1 MSGDPTAT
9 VRSSPTHSPGPATP
23 PAEDRPHIDR
33 FGTLLVVTT
42 VTIVLMTL
50 IDLPRQIDSAR
61 AVLSSFVENALIGAT
76 FILALRA
83 SGTPRRWRRIGTGLV
98 VLALAATTIVYV
110 VALTIDTDR
119 PLNARIP
126 SIVFVALALVMPVA
140 VARRLLQHRRV
151 TLNTVLGAVSAYL
164 LIALTFALLYLSVA
178 AVDGKDFF
186 GQPEP
191 SSSFMYYSLT
201 TVTTVGLG
209 DLTPATKLG
218 HLLTGAE
225 GVVGQVYLVTFVAM
239 IVALFVTH
247 RSQDAEGA
255 PDEVDRSAASGPGSP

>member
-1 MSGDPTAT
+1 MSGDDAAASAATTTTTPTP
-9 VRSSPTHSPGPATP
+9 R
-23 PAEDRPHIDR
+23 DDQPHIDR
-33 FGTLLVVTT
+33 FGALLVLTT

-50 IDLPRQIDSAR
+50 IDLPKQIDSAE
-61 AVLSSFVENALIGAT
+61 AVLSSFTENALIGAT

-83 SGTPRRWRRIGTGLV
+83 SGISRRWRRVGTGLV
-98 VLALAATTIVYV
+98 VLALVATTLVYV
-110 VALTIDTDR
+110 VALTIETDR

-126 SIVFVALALVMPVA
+126 SIVFVALALVMPIA

-164 LIALTFALLYLSVA
+164 LIALGFALLYLSVA
-178 AVDGKDFF
+178 ALDGNDFF

-201 TVTTVGLG
+201 TVTTIGLG

-239 IVALFVTH
+239 IVALYVTH
-247 RSQDAEGA
+247 RSEDAGDPSDGTGA
-255 PDEVDRSAASGPGSP
+255 DDAAAGSRPA